1 MNWTSFIQ
9 GLEDKGRFFGLFMV
23 LCSALLLAA
32 LFWKEIFLIIGSLL
46 VLLLCI
52 VLFIIIRAKI
62 RRRKLI
68 KAMEKEAG
76 QAHKKNI

>member
-23 LCSALLLAA
+23 LCSVLLLASI
-32 LFWKEIFLIIGSLL
+32 FWREIFLIIGSLL
-46 VLLLCI
+46 GLLLCI
-52 VLFIIIRAKI
+52 ILLIIIRAKI

-68 KAMEKEAG
+68 KAMQEEAE